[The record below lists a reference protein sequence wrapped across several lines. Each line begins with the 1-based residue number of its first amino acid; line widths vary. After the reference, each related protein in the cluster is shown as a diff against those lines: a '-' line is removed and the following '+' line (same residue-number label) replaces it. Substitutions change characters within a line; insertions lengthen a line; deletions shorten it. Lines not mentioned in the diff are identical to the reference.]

1 MLTMVWVTALVL
13 LSACGQR
20 LAPAGGSSRSTTAV
34 SAGGTLP
41 PGVMPATRACKL
53 VVQKPPGFFVQVEQV
68 HLVLTTYAKGEPVES
83 KGDISYGMPPGTPV
97 WVVEVHAKAI
107 NAVESG
113 PPGFKQ
119 QPYTDFSVVMNART
133 GRVSDGGGCNCWPL
147 PLWKLGTVVSL
158 PARC

>member
-1 MLTMVWVTALVL
+1 MLTRVWVTALVL

-53 VVQKPPGFFVQVEQV
+53 VVQKPPGFFVQVGQG
-68 HLVLTTYAKGEPVES
+68 HLVLTTYANGEPVES
-83 KGDISYGMPPGTPV
+83 KGDISYGMPPGTPL
-97 WVVEVHAKAI
+97 WVFDVHAKPS

-113 PPGFKQ
+113 PPVCEQ
-119 QPYTDFSVVMNART
+119 QPHTDFS
-133 GRVSDGGGCNCWPL
+133 
-147 PLWKLGTVVSL
+147 
-158 PARC
+158 